1 MITREMIVV
10 RTFKPIEVVV
20 HMPDDLKA
28 FEKIYI
34 EATLTAIK
42 QIAETVPKEA

>member
-1 MITREMIVV
+1 M

-20 HMPDDLKA
+20 HMPDDIKA

-34 EATLTAIK
+34 EATLTAIQ
-42 QIAETVPKEA
+42 QIVETIPKKT